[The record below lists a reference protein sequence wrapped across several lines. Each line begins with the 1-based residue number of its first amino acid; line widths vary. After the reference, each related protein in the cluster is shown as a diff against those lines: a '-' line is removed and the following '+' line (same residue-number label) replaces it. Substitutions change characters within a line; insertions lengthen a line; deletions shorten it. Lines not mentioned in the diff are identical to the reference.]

1 MIDLSPQPKPP
12 ADLASAGFVY
22 LACPY
27 THADPDVQLQRM
39 ELASIVAARIM
50 QNGFAV
56 YSPITHGHHI
66 AQHLPGNIV
75 TGHDF
80 WMAQCLPIVV
90 KAAALIVL
98 PMAGWRQ
105 SRGVRDEM
113 EFARRYGLPIGI
125 VQTIAQPWQ
134 DQLDKVLSVELAML
148 GAQPVM
154 GLDRTGV
161 VQFSGGAV

>member
-12 ADLASAGFVY
+12 ADLSSAGFVY

-27 THADPDVQLQRM
+27 TSPDPDVQLQRM

-66 AQHLPGNIV
+66 AQHLPIGLEA
-75 TGHDF
+75 GHAF
-80 WMAQCLPIVV
+80 WMAQCLPIVA
-90 KAAALIVL
+90 KADALIVL

-105 SRGVRDEM
+105 SSGLRDEM
-113 EFARRYGLPIGI
+113 ALARRLSLPIGV
-125 VQTIAQPWQ
+125 VQNIALPWQ
-134 DQLDKVLSVELAML
+134 DQLDKVLAVELAML
-148 GAQPVM
+148 GAQRVV
-154 GLDRTGV
+154 GLERAG
-161 VQFSGGAV
+161 SAVRREDVR